1 LVSELVEGTV
11 KIEDVTER
19 ARELK
24 SILGEHE
31 NVSAEELVLS
41 GVLLQENVFEV
52 NDELRNILETDEA

>member
-52 NDELRNILETDEA
+52 NDELKIF